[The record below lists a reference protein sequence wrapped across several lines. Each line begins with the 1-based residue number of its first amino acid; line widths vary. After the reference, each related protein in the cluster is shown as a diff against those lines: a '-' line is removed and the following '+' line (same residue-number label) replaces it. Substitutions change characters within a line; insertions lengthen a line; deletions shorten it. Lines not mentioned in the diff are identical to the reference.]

1 MAQSTRS
8 QIDRLQKQYAENPGS
23 RVFVYLA
30 EAYRKAG
37 ELGRAHE
44 VLSQGLEKH
53 RNYLSGMVV
62 LARVYGDQGEDAKAE
77 AVWRDVVKLD
87 PENVVALRALGDIA
101 EASGHREEAMELYR
115 RVVRLENAEP
125 VAADADD
132 AWETEALPAPF
143 VPEPA
148 ASAWEDDSLTFSV
161 TEEPVVVEPAGWSP
175 ESFHDLDAGA
185 PAPWAGPAATE
196 EDAEEEEYGVEAA
209 APVDDPEAVAE
220 PVPAVE
226 AEPVPEESEEEPAGF
241 YAMEEATGLAE
252 EEEEAPAPVAEAV
265 DDEPEVLPGPEAE
278 DEEEEEPA
286 PEPAVARVEAPEPLA
301 GYGSRPLRLWAAERM
316 PDPVE
321 GMDGGWG
328 GAAALAEMLVRLLEK
343 DGQVF
348 QARSSLRRLLALGIG
363 RELDLDATR
372 LDALALASVLG
383 SLGELRSGDGAQG
396 ARLDVTMQLLSG
408 AALPGGVRE
417 AVAAQHERWDGTG
430 PGGVREDDIPLLA
443 RVLAVASAA
452 AARLAATPDVGA
464 ALDELQREAGSAFD
478 PVLVSV
484 VRRVFTHRELHGIGY
499 GWGGRVAVV
508 HPQELRALDLAS
520 HLHGNGY
527 TVETAGTAQALK
539 ESLRRAAPQALVL
552 GAELPDADAA
562 ALIREV
568 RSVPALLALPVVVVD
583 AVDPQRRVALLGAG
597 ADLCFGPEVDFPEF
611 KASVDALLRRYEAA
625 LARARPARRLLP
637 AQTADNA

>member
-125 VAADADD
+125 VAVDSDD

-148 ASAWEDDSLTFSV
+148 ASSWEDDSLTFSV
-161 TEEPVVVEPAGWSP
+161 PEEPVVVEPSGWSP

-185 PAPWAGPAATE
+185 PAPWAGPAAKEEGAKRRKRSTE
-196 EDAEEEEYGVEAA
+196 VEAA
-209 APVDDPEAVAE
+209 APADVPEAA
-220 PVPAVE
+220 
-226 AEPVPEESEEEPAGF
+226 AEPVPEEPEEEPADL
-241 YAMEEATGLAE
+241 YVMEAAGL
-252 EEEEAPAPVAEAV
+252 EEEEAAPEPVAEAV
-265 DDEPEVLPGPEAE
+265 DEPEMLAEPEAE
-278 DEEEEEPA
+278 EEEEEEPA
-286 PEPAVARVEAPEPLA
+286 PEPAVARAEAPEPLA

-321 GMDGGWG
+321 GMDGDGGWG
-328 GAAALAEMLVRLLEK
+328 SAAALAEMLVRLLEK

-363 RELDLDATR
+363 RELDLDAAR

-383 SLGELRSGDGAQG
+383 SLGELRSGDGARG
-396 ARLDVTMQLLSG
+396 TRLDVTMQLLSG

-430 PGGVREDDIPLLA
+430 PGGLREDDIPLLA

-452 AARLAATPDVGA
+452 ATRLAATPDVGA

-478 PVLVSV
+478 PVVVSV

-499 GWGGRVAVV
+499 GWGGRVAVA